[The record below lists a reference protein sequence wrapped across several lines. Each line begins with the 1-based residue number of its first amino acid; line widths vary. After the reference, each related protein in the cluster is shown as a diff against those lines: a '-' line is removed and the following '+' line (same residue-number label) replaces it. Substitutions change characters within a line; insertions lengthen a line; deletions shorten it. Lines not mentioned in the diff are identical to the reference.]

1 MGDAANSD
9 SGSEQLPHMNEGL
22 FPRAAASPSC
32 LSSRQETAAGDLQI
46 SPVFTV
52 TSTFK
57 FIWKKKFS
65 HLFTA

>member
-1 MGDAANSD
+1 MGDTANSD

-22 FPRAAASPSC
+22 FPRAAASPTR

-57 FIWKKKFS
+57 LIRKKKLS